1 MSSDLLLQKLKEING
16 KSIDVYI
23 PSLDKEVPFKPL
35 NIRQQKEII
44 KASFDKNI
52 PGISFNNILNI
63 IIKENCQEQN
73 IELLVTDRPSIAIAL
88 RKNIFGTKI
97 KNAVKSDT
105 LNEESIEF
113 DLEQVIQT
121 KSKLDIKL
129 TKTVKSEGLEVQLR
143 IPTLTADSRVNKE
156 SQKVLSHLVE
166 QNNTIK
172 DLISELFVYELVKFI
187 DFVEVLD
194 VGKAV
199 FSEISVVDQIKL
211 VESLTAEVNKNIMEY
226 IEEVRAF
233 EKKYLSFTQ
242 NNKEYNIN
250 LDASFFSNE

>member
-52 PGISFNNILNI
+52 PGISFNNILNT

-129 TKTVKSEGLEVQLR
+129 TKVVKSEGLEVQLK
-143 IPTLTADSRVNKE
+143 IPTLVADSRVNKE

-166 QNNTIK
+166 QNNSIK

-187 DFVEVLD
+187 DFL
-194 VGKAV
+194 KC
-199 FSEISVVDQIKL
+199 L
-211 VESLTAEVNKNIMEY
+211 M
-226 IEEVRAF
+226 
-233 EKKYLSFTQ
+233 
-242 NNKEYNIN
+242 
-250 LDASFFSNE
+250 

>member
-16 KSIDVYI
+16 KGIDVYI

-52 PGISFNNILNI
+52 PSISFNNILNT

-88 RKNIFGTKI
+88 RKNIFGTII

-121 KSKLDIKL
+121 KFKLDIKL
-129 TKTVKSEGLEVQLR
+129 TKVVKSEGLEVQLR
-143 IPTLTADSRVNKE
+143 IPTLAADSRVNKE

-166 QNNTIK
+166 QNNSIK

-199 FSEISVVDQIKL
+199 FTEISVVDQIKL

-226 IEEVRAF
+226 IEEVRTF
-233 EKKYLSFTQ
+233 EKKYLSFTK

>member
-1 MSSDLLLQKLKEING
+1 MSSDILLQKLKEISN

-23 PSLDKEVPFKPL
+23 PSLDKDVPFKSL
-35 NIRQQKEII
+35 NIKQQKEII

-52 PGISFNNILNI
+52 PGISFNNILNS
-63 IIKENCQEQN
+63 IIKENCQEQSM
-73 IELLVTDRPSIAIAL
+73 ELLVTDRPSIAIAL

-97 KNAVKSDT
+97 KNAVKTET
-105 LNEESIEF
+105 LDEESVEF

-121 KSKLDIKL
+121 KAKLDI
-129 TKTVKSEGLEVQLR
+129 TTVRTVKSDALEVQLK
-143 IPTLTADSRVNKE
+143 IPTLAVDSRVNKE

-187 DFVEVLD
+187 DYVEVLD
-194 VGKAV
+194 VGKVIFA
-199 FSEISVVDQIKL
+199 EINVADQINI
-211 VESLTAEVNKNIMEY
+211 VESLTAEVNKSIMEY
-226 IEEVRAF
+226 IEEIRAF
-233 EKKYLSFTQ
+233 EKKYLSFTK

>member
-16 KSIDVYI
+16 KGIDVYI

-52 PGISFNNILNI
+52 PGISFNNILNT

-88 RKNIFGTKI
+88 RKNIFGTII

-121 KSKLDIKL
+121 KFKLDIKL
-129 TKTVKSEGLEVQLR
+129 TKVVKSEGLEVQLR
-143 IPTLTADSRVNKE
+143 IPTLAADSRVNKE

-166 QNNTIK
+166 QNNSIK

-199 FSEISVVDQIKL
+199 FTEISVVDQIKL

-226 IEEVRAF
+226 IEEVRKF
-233 EKKYLSFTQ
+233 EKKYLSFTK